1 MEMHAYS
8 EDYLLTAQRIL
19 GDMLDYAVNEYEFD
33 PDEFYKMFL
42 VSDVSRQFQEGNPTY
57 IAGKNGCEMV
67 KEVIR
72 SAGLIMEEIP
82 DEMYLDKSPEYWAGW
97 ALAYY
102 QWYTARPF
110 MKIYKVVTIEDL
122 LKMYS
127 VYHEMDIMKFVEAIN
142 EKWDQYYTETNLK
155 RLRKIAGLSQRE
167 LADLSGVALRQ
178 IQLFEQKMS
187 APHFASDRGSP
198 FAPTGRSAAAH
209 IHAPGRELPFPWYIL
224 LPPLPDRHTALF
236 WFLPIFL

>member
-1 MEMHAYS
+1 MTMCAYS
-8 EDYLLTAQRIL
+8 EDYLSMAQKVL
-19 GDMLDYAVNEYEFD
+19 GDMLDFAVNTCDFD
-33 PDEFYKMFL
+33 IDQFFAMFL
-42 VSDVSRQFQEGNPTY
+42 VSDVSVQFQEGNPTY
-57 IAGKNGCEMV
+57 LVGKTGCELV
-67 KEVIR
+67 REVIKD
-72 SAGLIMEEIP
+72 AGLADIALP

-178 IQLFEQKMS
+178 IQLFEQKKRNINHTRAIDVLKIGKVLGCKS
-187 APHFASDRGSP
+187 ED
-198 FAPTGRSAAAH
+198 
-209 IHAPGRELPFPWYIL
+209 L
-224 LPPLPDRHTALF
+224 LE
-236 WFLPIFL
+236 I

>member
-72 SAGLIMEEIP
+72 SAGLMVLQI
-82 DEMYLDKSPEYWAGW
+82 YLSFY
-97 ALAYY
+97 
-102 QWYTARPF
+102 
-110 MKIYKVVTIEDL
+110 IYMDL
-122 LKMYS
+122 RRIYL
-127 VYHEMDIMKFVEAIN
+127 
-142 EKWDQYYTETNLK
+142 W
-155 RLRKIAGLSQRE
+155 
-167 LADLSGVALRQ
+167 
-178 IQLFEQKMS
+178 
-187 APHFASDRGSP
+187 
-198 FAPTGRSAAAH
+198 
-209 IHAPGRELPFPWYIL
+209 
-224 LPPLPDRHTALF
+224 
-236 WFLPIFL
+236 

>member
-57 IAGKNGCEMV
+57 IAGKNGCEIV

-178 IQLFEQKMS
+178 IQLFEQKN
-187 APHFASDRGSP
+187 
-198 FAPTGRSAAAH
+198 
-209 IHAPGRELPFPWYIL
+209 L
-224 LPPLPDRHTALF
+224 LNF
-236 WFLPIFL
+236 

>member
-57 IAGKNGCEMV
+57 IAGKNGCEIV

-142 EKWDQYYTETNLK
+142 EKWDQYYTETN
-155 RLRKIAGLSQRE
+155 
-167 LADLSGVALRQ
+167 
-178 IQLFEQKMS
+178 
-187 APHFASDRGSP
+187 
-198 FAPTGRSAAAH
+198 
-209 IHAPGRELPFPWYIL
+209 
-224 LPPLPDRHTALF
+224 
-236 WFLPIFL
+236 

>member
-127 VYHEMDIMKFVEAIN
+127 VYHEMDIGHFIEDMNKRYMSITQEIH
-142 EKWDQYYTETNLK
+142 LK
-155 RLRKIAGLSQRE
+155 TIRENRGISQVE
-167 LADLSGVALRQ
+167 LAALSGVKLRS
-178 IQLFEQKMS
+178 IQMYEQKVNDIDKAQARTLYKLS
-187 APHFASDRGSP
+187 RVLGCSIEDLLENP
-198 FAPTGRSAAAH
+198 
-209 IHAPGRELPFPWYIL
+209 EL
-224 LPPLPDRHTALF
+224 
-236 WFLPIFL
+236 

>member
-82 DEMYLDKSPEYWAGW
+82 DEISRILGW
-97 ALAYY
+97 LG
-102 QWYTARPF
+102 
-110 MKIYKVVTIEDL
+110 IGVLSVVYSKTVYED
-122 LKMYS
+122 
-127 VYHEMDIMKFVEAIN
+127 
-142 EKWDQYYTETNLK
+142 
-155 RLRKIAGLSQRE
+155 
-167 LADLSGVALRQ
+167 
-178 IQLFEQKMS
+178 IQS
-187 APHFASDRGSP
+187 SNDR
-198 FAPTGRSAAAH
+198 RSSKNVFR
-209 IHAPGRELPFPWYIL
+209 IS
-224 LPPLPDRHTALF
+224 
-236 WFLPIFL
+236 

>member
-1 MEMHAYS
+1 MEMRAYPD
-8 EDYLLTAQRIL
+8 DYLSSAQRIL
-19 GDMLDYAVNEYEFD
+19 GDMLDFAVNTCEMNIDRFFD
-33 PDEFYKMFL
+33 LFV
-42 VSDVSRQFQEGNPTY
+42 VSDVSTQFEYGNPTY
-57 IAGKNGCEMV
+57 VAGKTGCELA
-67 KEVIR
+67 KEVVED
-72 SAGLIMEEIP
+72 SGLSKIMEA
-82 DEMYLDKSPEYWAGW
+82 DQMYLDKSPEYWAGW

-178 IQLFEQKMS
+178 IQLFEQKK
-187 APHFASDRGSP
+187 
-198 FAPTGRSAAAH
+198 TK
-209 IHAPGRELPFPWYIL
+209 Y
-224 LPPLPDRHTALF
+224 
-236 WFLPIFL
+236 

>member
-19 GDMLDYAVNEYEFD
+19 GDMLGYAVNEYEFD

-57 IAGKNGCEMV
+57 IAGKNGCEIV

-72 SAGLIMEEIP
+72 SAGLVKEEIP
-82 DEMYLDKSPEYWAGW
+82 DEMYLDKSPEYWVGW

-102 QWYTARPF
+102 QWYTARSF
-110 MKIYKVVTIEDL
+110 MKIYRVITIENL

-178 IQLFEQKMS
+178 IQLFEQKKRNINHTRAIDVLKIGKVLGCKS
-187 APHFASDRGSP
+187 ED
-198 FAPTGRSAAAH
+198 
-209 IHAPGRELPFPWYIL
+209 L
-224 LPPLPDRHTALF
+224 LE
-236 WFLPIFL
+236 I